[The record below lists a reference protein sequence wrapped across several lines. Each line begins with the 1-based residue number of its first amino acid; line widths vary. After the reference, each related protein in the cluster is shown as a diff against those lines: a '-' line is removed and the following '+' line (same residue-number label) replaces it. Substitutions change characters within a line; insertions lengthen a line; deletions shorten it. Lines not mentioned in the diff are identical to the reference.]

1 VQLRESLIKFAP
13 NLVFGL
19 VGLAALSLIGSL
31 PYMVEFGPGPGFF
44 PFWIGLG
51 LAVLGI
57 GSAAL
62 GVFQDVRSP
71 AARSLRPEV
80 EPATSDRPDSYK
92 NLMAYAGVVVA
103 ALLFQRVG
111 AAESLGLL
119 VLYLTAGVERRPLR
133 QALTAA
139 LLTMLFLWLVF
150 FRLLQLRLPGL
161 IFK

>member
-1 VQLRESLIKFAP
+1 MCDLQRRDHCGQRSNLRHP
-13 NLVFGL
+13 T
-19 VGLAALSLIGSL
+19 ALTRIRT
-31 PYMVEFGPGPGFF
+31 
-44 PFWIGLG
+44 W
-51 LAVLGI
+51 
-57 GSAAL
+57 
-62 GVFQDVRSP
+62 
-71 AARSLRPEV
+71 
-80 EPATSDRPDSYK
+80 
-92 NLMAYAGVVVA
+92 MAYAGVVVA